1 MALETTV
8 ASGSHEG
15 SRGLCLCRLCRLS
28 FRHRLSLFYFVQHW
42 RHVSPR
48 FSGSTSCA
56 QRTPPRGCVGSR
68 AAASA
73 PLIHCEDHKH
83 PDTLTQRKTSVGAWP
98 APDFVSRYLHLPDG
112 SSFCSSKH
120 GVSSRPGRRQ
130 DSRPP
135 RMPLLAWCARITSH
149 PDHTSKES
157 LSACTQAL
165 RLSYLLTPRKRTWCA
180 GLVLHWSIIVT
191 GCGLHAPTHDT

>member
-1 MALETTV
+1 MKGQEDCVYVGCADCRFGTV
-8 ASGSHEG
+8 S
-15 SRGLCLCRLCRLS
+15 LC
-28 FRHRLSLFYFVQHW
+28 FTLFNTGAMFH
-42 RHVSPR
+42 HVSLGAHR
-48 FSGSTSCA
+48 VHSE
-56 QRTPPRGCVGSR
+56 PPRGCVGSR